1 MPNWIRLKRLISLWC
16 IKGTGCLKRLR
27 FMILPLA
34 VLFTLNS
41 IAVDAHPGAGEMGNV
56 APTISLSVTPAK
68 KPLDIVILT
77 DYTGTNRAALDAQI
91 NALKA
96 NFNAVNVN
104 PVVHVVS
111 SMKKVGTQT
120 DELYMYRRYA
130 RLKYQIHRYEV
141 YTMSSSW
148 NYYNN
153 YDMEVSLLWEELPW
167 LMSEYASMPKRIPT
181 NVSYSKSPL
190 INYVSSTGNV
200 KRDYWNVTV
209 TCSNDVRTSGTVE
222 QELKYVSNT
231 SERRW
236 DYLNSESFKIDSSFT
251 REEKI
256 ANVIYDV
263 MSFDFSQ
270 LNTLPLRTGSDRHMI
285 FLSDS
290 AGKNYGAGIG
300 NYFSFGDMTATVKD
314 YIAANSFS
322 LYGVMPNEARDMTL
336 LPDKVSSILPFGNTS
351 LFYMRN
357 GDVLQLGD
365 PALAATVPYG
375 SKMYPKKVS
384 DIGSVKE
391 VINTTG
397 LTYWL
402 MNDGTIK
409 YVPTGTNTIT
419 TLLSGI
425 TKVFTTNS
433 NKFYAINS
441 SGQAF
446 QIYDSTVVP
455 FNNPFFCDKVVVAGY
470 NEVLI
475 ASDGTPYGEYSV
487 YNSQYKT
494 TTYGWA
500 QVMTYSRSNGAVGY
514 LGAVKDIKS
523 VNPSGGSLFPIAVH
537 SQGDWVRQF
546 EGTTTHSVVS
556 GKNTYRYLALM
567 YEPAYY
573 IDTTDVDR
581 IDKNGNTDILIYYKN
596 GAVKSLAPNLR
607 LVHDREEGDYYVVDF
622 RNYLVTVPV
631 TNIQKTVNAYPNKVF
646 MTDSNNNTY
655 MYDGYS
661 TTNMGNIKS
670 VNSCRRE
677 FANSKIYLLKTDGTV
692 RELVHY
698 NNSLVSDTILPYND
712 IDNVY
717 TSTINAYLVN
727 KKGYVYGTGN
737 SQFGQ
742 LGYRDPSQY
751 ATTFVNP
758 LPSTISLLDTTKS
771 YVSLLDLFNEITE
784 AEFYPVGRYTDA
796 FSDIYDEYD
805 DFSGSGNRYVLL
817 GEDIEYQSVYSDYE
831 SDPEHSRQWRIAH
844 DPYYFDNSMGVSQ
857 YHNPTGF
864 TTNPPVKL
872 DKAGKYT
879 INLKA
884 RDNPKADDRFDG
896 YRKWSLGDQNLT
908 VYIHR
913 KPIAL
918 QKLTITDN
926 SNGTYHVQAF
936 DAGSYDPDHCIS
948 RADKGITAR
957 EWRWREKTETTWH
970 YEQMNKTDCAP
981 DKEYFLQ
988 LRVQDIEGV
997 WSDYNTI
1004 HIDEANPP
1012 IAVFSVEK
1020 DLISISDTLK
1030 VQDQS
1035 FPQSLSTIN
1044 QWHWIIKKVNSDG
1057 SLQAGFV
1064 QNAQFANSNAGTGA
1078 LTGYDCNVK
1087 TDYSSNGVGTYRIYL
1102 RVRDSNLRWS
1112 DGGTDSTSTLNY
1124 FYYRDITVD
1133 RPPTAQFAITNSPM
1147 RSNDLMKLQD
1157 QSTSTGLSPIVRW
1170 HWIVKKLN
1178 PDGSVPSANL
1188 QSEQFTDSNSGT
1200 DDLAG
1205 YDGNVKTDFSS
1216 NGTGTYRVYLRVKNG
1231 NGMWSDGG
1239 TDTAYTLNSFCTR
1252 DLVVDTPPTAQFII
1266 TNSPMN
1272 LTDVLKVRD
1281 TSYVT
1286 GGSPINRWHWIVKK
1300 LSSGGTVPE
1309 ANLQDTQFED
1319 SNNGAG
1325 NLDGYDGNVK
1335 ADYNSDGAGTYRI
1348 YLRVRNSSD
1357 MWSDGG
1363 TDASVSLGG
1372 CCSQD
1377 LIVQDSFKLANFRV
1391 TMVRDFHLES
1401 YYKNPATGTYEEKP
1415 ISVSQMALDSQ
1426 NYNGLVSALTKG
1438 YRFEFKI
1445 DSMNFNEA
1453 ADTIVLEPHFYTC
1466 SLFSRDSEERDL
1478 YWENSLHEVLKAG
1491 EGGHSRWAEVILTQQ
1506 DRLIADEQHATW
1518 SGSYLIPATAWA
1530 VPHGTS
1536 PDHAKAFNLKQDIIV
1551 SFDIKGCKNGEEA
1564 YNYNLQQWPLERT
1577 AAKHP
1582 YEVGDVIRYAWDKG
1596 CLDDIRVY
1604 INRP

>member
-1 MPNWIRLKRLISLWC
+1 MPRMTRQRWVALKKRMLALKRLANVRNMSLVLVLLIIC
-16 IKGTGCLKRLR
+16 SSVGLDAAPVTDKGST
-27 FMILPLA
+27 
-34 VLFTLNS
+34 
-41 IAVDAHPGAGEMGNV
+41 GNV
-56 APTISLSVTPAK
+56 APTISLSVTPVK
-68 KPLDIVILT
+68 KPVDIVILT

-96 NFNAVNVN
+96 NFNAVHVD
-104 PVVHVVS
+104 PVVHVINSVR
-111 SMKKVGTQT
+111 KVGTQS

-130 RLKYQIHRYEV
+130 RLKYQIHYYEV

-148 NYYNN
+148 NYYPNHN
-153 YDMEVSLLWEELPW
+153 MEVNLVWEELPW
-167 LMSEYASMPKRIPT
+167 LSSEYASMPKRSPT

-209 TCSNDVRTSGTVE
+209 TCANDVRSSGTVE
-222 QELKYVSNT
+222 QEKKYVSNS

-236 DYLNSESFKIDSSFT
+236 DYLNSESFTIDSSFT
-251 REEKI
+251 REERI
-256 ANVIYDV
+256 ANVTYDV

-270 LNTLPLRTGSDRHMI
+270 LNALPLRTGSDRHMI

-455 FNNPFFCDKVVVAGY
+455 FNNPFFCDKVVAAGY

-523 VNPSGGSLFPIAVH
+523 VNPTGGSLFPLAVH
-537 SQGDWVRQF
+537 YQGDWVRQF

-567 YEPAYY
+567 YEPAYN
-573 IDTTDVDR
+573 IDTTDVER

-596 GAVKSLAPNLR
+596 GTVKSLAPNLR

-631 TNIQKTVNAYPNKVF
+631 ANIQKTVFAYPNKLF

-661 TTNMGNIKS
+661 TTNMGSSIKS

-677 FANSKIYLLKTDGTV
+677 FTNSKIYLLKTDGTV

-698 NNSLVSDTILPYND
+698 NNSLVSDTILPFND
-712 IDNVY
+712 IENVN

-751 ATTFVNP
+751 AATFVNP
-758 LPSTISLLDTTKS
+758 LPTTISLLDTTKS
-771 YVSLLDLFNEITE
+771 YISLLDLFNEITE
-784 AEFYPVGRYTDA
+784 GEFYHVGQYAAA
-796 FSDIYDEYD
+796 FNSIYRNYEN
-805 DFSGSGNRYVLL
+805 FSSSGNRYVLL
-817 GEDIEYQSVYSDYE
+817 GENIEYQSAYSDYE

-857 YHNPTGF
+857 YHNPAGF

-872 DKAGKYT
+872 DKTGKYV

-926 SNGTYHVQAF
+926 GNGTYNVQAF
-936 DAGSYDPDHCIS
+936 DAGSYDPDHSIS
-948 RADKGITAR
+948 RPHKGIAAR

-970 YEQMNKTDCAP
+970 YEQMNKVDCKP
-981 DKEYFLQ
+981 DREYFVQ

-997 WSDYNTI
+997 WSDYNSI
-1004 HIDEANPP
+1004 HIEEASPP
-1012 IAVFSVEK
+1012 VAVYSVEK
-1020 DLISISDTLK
+1020 EIISINDTLK
-1030 VQDQS
+1030 VQDLS

-1044 QWHWIIKKVNSDG
+1044 RWHWIVKKLNSDG
-1057 SLQAGFV
+1057 SVPAGNLQD
-1064 QNAQFANSNAGTGA
+1064 AQFADSNTGTGSLA
-1078 LTGYDCNVK
+1078 GYDANVK
-1087 TDYSSNGVGTYRIYL
+1087 TDYSPNGVGTYRIYL
-1102 RVRDSNLRWS
+1102 RVRDSNGRWS
-1112 DGGTDSTSTLNY
+1112 DGGTDASSTLSN
-1124 FYYRDITVD
+1124 FFFRDITVD
-1133 RPPTAQFAITNSPM
+1133 RPPTAQFTIANNLI
-1147 RSNDLMKLQD
+1147 DLTDLLNVRD
-1157 QSTSTGLSPIVRW
+1157 TSYTTGVSSIDRW

-1178 PDGSVPSANL
+1178 
-1188 QSEQFTDSNSGT
+1188 
-1200 DDLAG
+1200 
-1205 YDGNVKTDFSS
+1205 
-1216 NGTGTYRVYLRVKNG
+1216 
-1231 NGMWSDGG
+1231 SD
-1239 TDTAYTLNSFCTR
+1239 
-1252 DLVVDTPPTAQFII
+1252 
-1266 TNSPMN
+1266 
-1272 LTDVLKVRD
+1272 
-1281 TSYVT
+1281 
-1286 GGSPINRWHWIVKK
+1286 
-1300 LSSGGTVPE
+1300 GTVPTG
-1309 ANLQDTQFED
+1309 NLQDAQFSD
-1319 SNNGAG
+1319 SNTGTG
-1325 NLDGYDGNVK
+1325 SLVDYDRNVK
-1335 ADYNSDGAGTYRI
+1335 NSYTDTGAGTYRI
-1348 YLRVRNSSD
+1348 YLRVRNSNG
-1357 MWSDGG
+1357 MWSDDGS
-1363 TDASVSLGG
+1363 DASYDLSNFYCLDFEVRNTLEITEVRIEGYWNHWRGQTDMFGKQLSVEPHRFMSYERVKVSVLISGSADKAEIRFSPELESMQFTDVHG
-1372 CCSQD
+1372 NVYDYGDEVGYQVSFPADSTIEVDPGDQESDVQWEYILPLAPSTKSWEDERLRPSYTMAVTAWKGSQPVTFMVDDIEITGNTFD
-1377 LIVQDSFKLANFRV
+1377 LIYIQ
-1391 TMVRDFHLES
+1391 
-1401 YYKNPATGTYEEKP
+1401 P
-1415 ISVSQMALDSQ
+1415 I
-1426 NYNGLVSALTKG
+1426 N
-1438 YRFEFKI
+1438 
-1445 DSMNFNEA
+1445 
-1453 ADTIVLEPHFYTC
+1453 
-1466 SLFSRDSEERDL
+1466 
-1478 YWENSLHEVLKAG
+1478 
-1491 EGGHSRWAEVILTQQ
+1491 
-1506 DRLIADEQHATW
+1506 
-1518 SGSYLIPATAWA
+1518 
-1530 VPHGTS
+1530 
-1536 PDHAKAFNLKQDIIV
+1536 
-1551 SFDIKGCKNGEEA
+1551 
-1564 YNYNLQQWPLERT
+1564 
-1577 AAKHP
+1577 
-1582 YEVGDVIRYAWDKG
+1582 
-1596 CLDDIRVY
+1596 
-1604 INRP
+1604 